1 MAAGILA
8 PSALSLEEIGVS
20 QLLEANLPLPTDPA
34 WILAGLS
41 FAGGRDSLA
50 DPRPDAYEK
59 SGLPGRTHDLVFHDC
74 IHVFPRR
81 RDLGA
86 VVSEQEIEVEVWNA
100 FLTRARIL
108 ADITVEGPAGI
119 EVIDHLGL
127 PAHFPASDS
136 QVYAVKVSAEGDP
149 QIDNVVT
156 WVFIG
161 VDESGTGIR
170 ILGFRLIPF
179 PFAPNMAQPVSE
191 TFGYLTD
198 ILSAYTGME
207 QRIQLRVVPVG
218 TISYSVFLNEARD
231 AQMAAAIL
239 FGNQPRAFGVGRWQF
254 RTALAADALMDELEV
269 YCETSDVPFEAG
281 GLAMLWRDPYHWEVQ
296 TIDSVESDHL
306 VLTTGLQH
314 SWSAGVTSV
323 IPAVVGRLSTDEA
336 LTWQSLT
343 AVSQNLTFDIDG
355 FRP

>member
-1 MAAGILA
+1 MATGVPA
-8 PSALSLEEIGVS
+8 PSALSLPEIGVQ
-20 QLLEANLPLPTDPA
+20 QLREADLPLPTDPA
-34 WILAGLS
+34 WTRAGIA
-41 FAGGRDSLA
+41 FIAGRAALA
-50 DPRPDAYEK
+50 DPRPDAYDK

-74 IHVFPRR
+74 IHVIPRR

-100 FLTRARIL
+100 FLARARIL
-108 ADITVEGPAGI
+108 DDITVEGPAGI
-119 EVIDHLGL
+119 EVVDHLGL
-127 PAHFPASDS
+127 PAHYPASDS

-156 WVFIG
+156 WVFVDI
-161 VDESGTGIR
+161 DESGTGIR

-179 PFAPNMAQPVSE
+179 PFAPNMAQPISE

-198 ILSAYTGME
+198 VLTAFTGME
-207 QRIQLRVVPVG
+207 QRIQLRAVPIG

-254 RTALAADALMDELEV
+254 QTSLAADALADDLEV
-269 YCETSDVPFEAG
+269 YCETSDIPFKSG
-281 GLAMLWRDPYHWEVQ
+281 GLVMLWRDPYHWEIQ
-296 TIDSVESDHL
+296 TIASVEADHL

-323 IPAVVGRLSTDEA
+323 MPAVVGRLSTDEA

-343 AVSQNLTFDIDG
+343 AASQNLTFDIDG

>member
-1 MAAGILA
+1 MATGVPA
-8 PSALSLEEIGVS
+8 PSALSLPEIGVQ
-20 QLLEANLPLPTDPA
+20 QLQGADLPLPTDPA
-34 WILAGLS
+34 WTLAAAA
-41 FAGGRDSLA
+41 FAAGRGPLA

-59 SGLPGRTHDLVFHDC
+59 GGLPGRTHDLVFHDC
-74 IHVFPRR
+74 IHVIPRR

-100 FLTRARIL
+100 FLARARVL
-108 ADITVEGPAGI
+108 DDITVEGPAGI
-119 EVIDHLGL
+119 EVVDHLGL
-127 PAHFPASDS
+127 PAHFPSSDS

-161 VDESGTGIR
+161 IDESGTGIR

-179 PFAPNMAQPVSE
+179 PFAPNMAQPINE

-198 ILSAYTGME
+198 ILTAFTGME
-207 QRIQLRVVPVG
+207 QRVQLRAVPVG

-254 RTALAADALMDELEV
+254 QTPLAVDAIADDLGV
-269 YCETSDVPFEAG
+269 YCATSDVPFEVG
-281 GLAMLWRDPYHWEVQ
+281 GLVMLWRDPYHWEIQ
-296 TIDSVESDHL
+296 TIASVEADHL

-343 AVSQNLTFDIDG
+343 AASQNLTFDIDG

>member
-1 MAAGILA
+1 MASGVPA
-8 PSALSLEEIGVS
+8 PSALSLQEIGVS

-34 WILAGLS
+34 WILVGLS
-41 FAGGRDSLA
+41 FAGGRGALA

-108 ADITVEGPAGI
+108 ENITVQGPAGI
-119 EVIDHLGL
+119 EVVDHLGL
-127 PAHFPASDS
+127 PAHYPASDS

-149 QIDNVVT
+149 QIDNLVT

-161 VDESGTGIR
+161 IDESGTGIR
-170 ILGFRLIPF
+170 ILGFRIIPF
-179 PFAPNMAQPVSE
+179 PFAPNMAQPISE

-198 ILSAYTGME
+198 ILTAFTGME
-207 QRIQLRVVPVG
+207 QRVQLRAVPVG

-231 AQMAAAIL
+231 AQMAGAIL

-254 RTALAADALMDELEV
+254 QTPLAVDAIADDLEV
-269 YCETSDVPFEAG
+269 YCETSDVPFEVG
-281 GLAMLWRDPYHWEVQ
+281 GLVMLWRDPYHWEIQ
-296 TIDSVESDHL
+296 TIASVEADHL
-306 VLTTGLQH
+306 ILTTGLQH